1 MPTTV
6 PHMALVFVIEM
17 NNDTNSIE
25 GIGVIRNY
33 INRKYNTCIYKSD
46 HNYNR
51 YIYNS
56 AYRKNIDEIE
66 NKKVI
71 EILELMLFYGS
82 RHYKRGQGITTIN
95 WNRFEDKAK
104 FVMKHFFHSLFDD
117 DDL

>member
-33 INRKYNTCIYKSD
+33 INRNYSTCIYKSD

-66 NKKVI
+66 NRKKVI
-71 EILELMLFYGS
+71 QILELMLYL
-82 RHYKRGQGITTIN
+82 
-95 WNRFEDKAK
+95 W
-104 FVMKHFFHSLFDD
+104 
-117 DDL
+117 